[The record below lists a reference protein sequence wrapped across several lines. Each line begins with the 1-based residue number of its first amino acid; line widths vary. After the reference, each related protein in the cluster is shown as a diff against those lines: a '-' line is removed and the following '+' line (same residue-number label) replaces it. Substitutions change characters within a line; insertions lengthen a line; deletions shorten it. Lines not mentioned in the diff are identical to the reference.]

1 MAPAEAIL
9 TYSPEEIAQAKDL
22 ICLEIAEGKS
32 LKAICEQDGVPSRE
46 TIYQWLADDSAFSD
60 KYVRARED
68 QADFYADEIIDIA
81 DTEPDANKARVR
93 IDARKWKASKLQPKK
108 YGDKVDLNLSGSVV
122 SLTDEQLE
130 SRVAILLGK
139 AGVGLLTGG
148 SGTAEG

>member
-1 MAPAEAIL
+1 M
-9 TYSPEEIAQAKDL
+9 TYSPEQIEKAKER

-32 LKAICEQDGVPSRE
+32 LKAICEQDDVPSRE
-46 TIYQWLADDSAFSD
+46 TVYQWLADDSAFSD

-122 SLTDEQLE
+122 NLTDEQLE
-130 SRVAILLGK
+130 SRVALLLGK
-139 AGVGLLTGG
+139 AGVGLLAGG
-148 SGTAEG
+148 SGAPEGEA